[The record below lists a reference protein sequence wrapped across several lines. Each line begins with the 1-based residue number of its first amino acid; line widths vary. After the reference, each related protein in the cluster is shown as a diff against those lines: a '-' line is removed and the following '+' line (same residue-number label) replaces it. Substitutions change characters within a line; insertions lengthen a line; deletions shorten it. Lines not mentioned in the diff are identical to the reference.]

1 MLRNLA
7 WALAGAV
14 LLAGPVLARPY
25 TVADLLHLESL
36 GRAAVDPSGRWLVF
50 DKRAPYDSAPRFDYD
65 GRPEVIL
72 GRLMVVDL
80 AHPGPAR
87 PLIQAEPETGYTAG
101 PFSPTGRAI
110 LVYRHRGETWEAG
123 VIDLMTGKAR
133 WLSLVGDISDFGR
146 TAQWRSDT
154 ELVMTALPPGTL
166 PYDVG
171 EGRRAMTRLPVL
183 WDRAVWNKGV
193 TMIEEGA
200 GRYRDANPAPP
211 SKRLLD
217 VNLATGAVAA
227 LAEGPFTDLELSQD
241 GRYVA
246 ALTWAEPERA
256 VTDAV
261 VRMGDPDRRRDLVL
275 IDLAAGAVR
284 HPLPGRDVVWSL
296 LSWSPTT
303 NSLLVYSRALDTAW
317 SNGSF
322 ARIDARDGAVQD
334 LGDPHI
340 RPAIDWTPM
349 NNFTIVRGAWLG
361 DAPAV
366 LARSAAASPEAP
378 ADWYRFDAAGAVNL
392 TRGEAEAEASTD
404 NNGGLIMLHHV
415 GVWRYD
421 REGRRRRLDT
431 GTAKSLG
438 SNPVFGLGLRG
449 TLNPPRPASRLWAID
464 DTEQGPCV
472 DGLGRRVPR
481 VCLDPSEPEDQVLAL
496 ASAGVVRHTVDSQGV
511 GTLRFID
518 GSEPQPLATV
528 NGFLATVDVVQP
540 VPIVQ
545 RDPDGQARKS
555 WLYLPPA
562 YRPGQKLG
570 LIIVDYPGSVHE
582 RPPYGGRADAEDF
595 STQVQVLV
603 GQGYAVLDPGLP
615 RASGSRDPSEGF
627 TERLLA
633 DVDRLAML
641 GYVDPK
647 RVALW
652 GHSFGGYAALVVASR
667 THRFAAIISANGLSD
682 LVSARGVFAPN
693 YRVNPEDG
701 YSLRA
706 LSGWAESGQGDL
718 ASTPW
723 RDPELYARNSPIFFA
738 DRIDTPV
745 LLFASELDIVGVGQQ
760 EEMFSA
766 LWRENKDA
774 ELVTFCGEGHV
785 LASPDNIRAMYA
797 KAFAFLDP
805 LIGPAAAQR

>member
-1 MLRNLA
+1 MLRNLLWVLVA
-7 WALAGAV
+7 AVALAGPA
-14 LLAGPVLARPY
+14 LARPF
-25 TVADLLHLESL
+25 TVDDLLHLDSL
-36 GRAAVDPSGRWLVF
+36 GKAAVDPSGRWLVF
-50 DKRAPYDSAPRFDYD
+50 DKRAPYDSAPRFDYG
-65 GRPEVIL
+65 GRSEVIL

-80 AHPGPAR
+80 AHSGAAR
-87 PLIQAEPETGYTAG
+87 PLIEADPDTGYTPG
-101 PFSPTGRAI
+101 PFSPSGRAI
-110 LVYRHRGETWEAG
+110 LVYRHKGETWEAG

-133 WLSLVGDISDFGR
+133 WLSQVGDISDFGR
-146 TAQWRSDT
+146 AAQWRSDT
-154 ELVMTALPPGTL
+154 ELVMSALPRGTL
-166 PYDVG
+166 PYDVR

-193 TMIEEGA
+193 TMIVEGA

-217 VNLATGAVAA
+217 INLATGAVTA

-246 ALTWAEPERA
+246 ALAWADPERA
-256 VTDAV
+256 VTDSV
-261 VRMGDPDRRRDLVL
+261 VRLGDPDRRRDLVL
-275 IDLAAGAVR
+275 IDLATGAVR

-303 NSLLVYSRALDTAW
+303 NNLLVYSRALDTAW
-317 SNGSF
+317 STGSF

-378 ADWYRFDAAGAVNL
+378 ADWYRLDAADAVNL
-392 TRGEAEAEASTD
+392 TRGEAEAEALTD
-404 NNGGLIMLHHV
+404 DSGGLIMLHHA

-421 REGRRRRLDT
+421 SKGQRHRLDA
-431 GTAKSLG
+431 GKAERLG

-464 DTEQGPCV
+464 ETERGPCV
-472 DGLGRRVPR
+472 DGLGRRGPR
-481 VCLDPSEPEDQVLAL
+481 VCLDARVPEDQVLAV
-496 ASAGVVRHTVDSQGV
+496 ASAGAVRHTVDAHGV
-511 GTLRFID
+511 GAVSLTD
-518 GSEPQPLATV
+518 GGTSQPLASL
-528 NGFLATVDVVQP
+528 NAFLASVRVAQP
-540 VPIVQ
+540 IPIVQ

-562 YRPGQKLG
+562 SRPGEKLG
-570 LIIVDYPGSVHE
+570 LIIVDYPGSVHG
-582 RPPYGGRADAEDF
+582 RPPYDGRADAEDF
-595 STQVQVLV
+595 SEQVQVLAAH
-603 GQGYAVLDPGLP
+603 GYAVLYPSLPPTPG
-615 RASGSRDPSEGF
+615 SHDPSEGF
-627 TERLLA
+627 TEKLLA
-633 DVDRLAML
+633 DVDQLARL

-652 GHSFGGYAALVVASR
+652 GHSFGGYGALVAASR
-667 THRFAAIISANGLSD
+667 THRFAAIIAANGLSD
-682 LVSARGVFAPN
+682 LISARGVFAPN

-701 YSLRA
+701 SMLR
-706 LSGWAESGQGDL
+706 LFSGWAESGQGDL
-718 ASTPW
+718 VSAPW
-723 RDPELYARNSPIFFA
+723 RDPELYVRNSPLFFA

-745 LLFASELDIVGVGQQ
+745 LLFAGDLDVAGAGQQ

-774 ELVTFCGEGHV
+774 ELVTFFGEGHV